1 MRDIVIVGGV
11 ERQGGEVSIRI
22 GLVGVNTSHADAFS
36 RILNGTRNGPEGEG
50 PALDSGRIV
59 AIWGGDK
66 ERIETLSARHRIE
79 TTVGDPG
86 EMIGSIDAALVI
98 DDTDGGG
105 MHATLA
111 RPFIEAGIPVYIDKP
126 MTTEYADAVAL
137 FDLAERHDTP
147 IMSCSAL
154 RFAVELEAAR
164 TEFEGIGTLSSIVSV
179 GPGDWYYYGVH
190 AVEMLGVV
198 AGTGANWVHRHA
210 LENKDITVIGYD
222 NGPTAVVETLRDA
235 AYVFHL
241 TAFGADG
248 FTSVEVTDSSGFYTN
263 TMREVVRMVE
273 TGTSPLGREQTL
285 EVLAILEAGN
295 RSAHTGARVD
305 LTGIRGG

>member
-1 MRDIVIVGGV
+1 MRDIMASQGV
-11 ERQGGEVSIRI
+11 ERQGGDVSIRI
-22 GLVGVNTSHADAFS
+22 GLGGVNTSHADAFS
-36 RILNGTRNGPEGEG
+36 RIFNGSDGEG
-50 PALDSGRIV
+50 PRLDSERIV
-59 AIWGGDK
+59 AIWGGDS
-66 ERIETLSARHRIE
+66 ERLETLSRKHRIE
-79 TTVGDPG
+79 TTVSDPND
-86 EMIGSIDAALVI
+86 MIGSIDAALVI

-105 MHATLA
+105 KHAALA

-126 MTTEYADAVAL
+126 MTTDYAEAVAL

-147 IMSCSAL
+147 VMSCSAL

-164 TEFEGIGTLSSIVSV
+164 GELERIGRLSSIVSV

-190 AVEMLGVV
+190 AVEVLGVV
-198 AGTGANWVHRHA
+198 AGTGATWVHRHA
-210 LENKDITVIGYD
+210 MEDRDITVIDYD
-222 NGPTAVVETLRDA
+222 TGPSAVVETLRDA

-241 TAFGADG
+241 TAYGADG
-248 FTSVEVTDSSGFYTN
+248 WTSVEVVDFNGFYTN

-295 RSAHTGARVD
+295 RSAAAGQRVNLAD
-305 LTGIRGG
+305 IRGA

>member
-1 MRDIVIVGGV
+1 M
-11 ERQGGEVSIRI
+11 SIRI

-36 RILNGTRNGPEGEG
+36 RILNGTRNGSDKQG

-59 AIWGGDK
+59 AIWGGDR
-66 ERIETLSARHRIE
+66 ERTETLSAKHRIE

-111 RPFIEAGIPVYIDKP
+111 RPFIEAGVPVYIDKP
-126 MTTEYADAVAL
+126 MTTDYEVAVAL
-137 FDLAERHDTP
+137 FDLAERHGTP

-164 TEFEGIGTLSSIVSV
+164 ADLKRIGTLSSIISV

-198 AGTGANWVHRHA
+198 AGIGATWVYRHA
-210 LENKDITVIGYD
+210 LEDRDVTVIHYD
-222 NGPTAVVETLRDA
+222 NGPSAVVETLRDA

-241 TAFGADG
+241 TAYGADG
-248 FTSVEVTDSSGFYTN
+248 WTSVEVADFSGFYTN

-295 RSAHTGARVD
+295 RSAATGERIPLSD
-305 LTGIRGG
+305 IRKT

>member
-1 MRDIVIVGGV
+1 MRDIVIVEGV

-36 RILNGTRNGPEGEG
+36 RILNGTRNGSEGEG

-59 AIWGGDK
+59 AIWGGDS
-66 ERIETLSARHRIE
+66 ERTKTLSTRHRIE

-179 GPGDWYYYGVH
+179 GPGDWYYYG
-190 AVEMLGVV
+190 
-198 AGTGANWVHRHA
+198 
-210 LENKDITVIGYD
+210 
-222 NGPTAVVETLRDA
+222 PTAVVETLRDA

-248 FTSVEVTDSSGFYTN
+248 FKSVEVTDSSGFYTN